1 VDDQTQPGAASVRVE
16 GMNLRRS
23 ILVVVLLGAVVVLLS
38 LSLVHLDARN
48 HAPERPVTGRPA
60 AATDHTERALG
71 ILRRWDERRGAAW
84 AAGDLAGLRRLYLP
98 GSTAGAYDAWCL
110 QQYADRGLVVADM
123 RIQVL
128 SAELKSWA
136 PRRLTLVVTD
146 RLAASE
152 AVDPTGGRHPLPRDL
167 ASTTT
172 VTMVRD
178 RGGWL
183 VA

>member
-1 VDDQTQPGAASVRVE
+1 MDDQTQPGAASVRVV

-23 ILVVVLLGAVVVLLS
+23 ILVVVLLGALAALLS
-38 LSLVHLDARN
+38 LSLWRLNTSTPASPPGARL
-48 HAPERPVTGRPA
+48 VA
-60 AATDHTERALG
+60 ADDHTELALR
-71 ILRRWDERRGAAW
+71 ILRHWDARRNTAW

-98 GSTAGAYDAWCL
+98 GSAAGAYDVWCL
-110 QQYADRGLVVADM
+110 QQYVDRGLVVDDM

-136 PRRLTLVVTD
+136 PRRLTVVVTD

-167 ASTTT
+167 ASTTS
-172 VTMVRD
+172 VTLVRD